1 MAEEGEKKVIFE
13 CIPDRFSFGRL
24 RALVKESLGKV
35 PVMNGRI
42 ARNGNQS
49 TGWLVLPEADAVEL
63 VSCMNKKEVDG
74 NTLRVFLEGEDPP
87 REDPPREA
95 AARSRSRSRSR
106 GR

>member
-1 MAEEGEKKVIFE
+1 MAEDGEKKVIFE

-63 VSCMNKKEVDG
+63 VNCMNKKEVDG
-74 NTLRVFLEGEDPP
+74 NTLRVFLEGQDPP
-87 REDPPREA
+87 KSPE
-95 AARSRSRSRSR
+95 RSRSRSRSR